1 MTDSVTSDGLTV
13 FIENKLGMQCL
24 LYGAFFIY
32 FFICL
37 SILFLGKHHRFKR
50 GYKNVIDEA
59 IRLVSLHFLCNS
71 VSPWFFS

>member
-37 SILFLGKHHRFKR
+37 SILFLRRETSPFQAR
-50 GYKNVIDEA
+50 VQE
-59 IRLVSLHFLCNS
+59 CNR
-71 VSPWFFS
+71 

>member
-1 MTDSVTSDGLTV
+1 VTDSVTSDGLTV

-37 SILFLGKHHRFKR
+37 SILFLRRETSPFQAR
-50 GYKNVIDEA
+50 VQE
-59 IRLVSLHFLCNS
+59 CNR
-71 VSPWFFS
+71 